1 MMRMVKRTRNMTMT
15 MMNSSNKPLK
25 HYRLDMDSYEKFRT
39 ASYDDVNKLLTNVY
53 SQGFYDADKPHL
65 KEEGGDH
72 DIFTQKHADI
82 VCQALDDNKI
92 KGIGVQTLKRLKDL
106 VNSLVV
112 V

>member
-1 MMRMVKRTRNMTMT
+1 MKMTMMTRNMTMT

-25 HYRLDMDSYEKFRT
+25 HYRLDMDSYEKFKA

-53 SQGFYDADKPHL
+53 SQGFYDADKPYL
-65 KEEGGDH
+65 KEEGGDS

-92 KGIGVQTLKRLKDL
+92 KGIGVQTLKKLKDL